1 MICRNQL
8 KVLQSFN
15 AFINLHISLDY
26 IHRVGRTGR
35 AGNAGTAI
43 SFLTDYDAEIYCD
56 LRIILQK
63 SSKSVIPQELLQHE
77 ASRLRQKEGDR
88 NIT

>member
-1 MICRNQL
+1 M
-8 KVLQSFN
+8 KVKKLILSCTFN
-15 AFINLHISLDY
+15 ALILFLDY

-35 AGNAGTAI
+35 AGNLGTAI
-43 SFLTDYDAEIYCD
+43 SFVTSEDTDIYYD

-63 SSKSVIPQELLQHE
+63 SSKSVIPQDFLQHE
-77 ASRLRQKEGDR
+77 ASRGRQKEGDR